1 MDFWTLI
8 EVLEASVEKHGPDKP
23 VTLGHLLN
31 LLKYAEKKQ
40 DEFEDLNEAVGG
52 APEEFF

>member
-40 DEFEDLNEAVGG
+40 DEFEDLNEAIGG